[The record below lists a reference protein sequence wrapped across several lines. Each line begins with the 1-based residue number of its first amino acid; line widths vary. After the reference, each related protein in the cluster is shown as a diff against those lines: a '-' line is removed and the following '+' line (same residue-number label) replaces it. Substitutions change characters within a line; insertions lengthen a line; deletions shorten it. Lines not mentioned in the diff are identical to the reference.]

1 LDRQPEGY
9 APRVRA
15 FCKKKII
22 FPEWSFKSGMSQII
36 SRVSKKVRRKGA
48 ERYLW
53 LYLLSFSAS
62 VTFTRFFLMATGYPQ
77 LGNETLHIAHVLYGG
92 VLLHVGSILPL
103 IYANRWVYNWSG
115 VLSGVGF
122 GLFIDEVGKFI
133 TQSNDYFF
141 PAAAPIIYA
150 VFLISVL
157 IYTRVSRE
165 TPLDART
172 ELYAVLES
180 LEEAIDHEM
189 DPEEHNEL
197 IERLKRIKEK
207 EPNTDLGLLSD
218 HILEFVDSEAIHVAH
233 DEPSLYGKAIDRF
246 RDLEGRWLSQSR
258 LRIFIIVGL
267 SLFGLAGGIRL
278 IYYTTG
284 GPAMLESLLRERVA
298 ELPVVTSASLF
309 WAAVQLAMEGLVGLI
324 LLISAALLIFGKEK
338 IGFWSGSIGLVVY
351 LVGVNLIQFYID
363 QFATVVKAFVQFL
376 ILHTM
381 YYYQRRFRIR

>member
-1 LDRQPEGY
+1 
-9 APRVRA
+9 
-15 FCKKKII
+15 
-22 FPEWSFKSGMSQII
+22 M
-36 SRVSKKVRRKGA
+36 
-48 ERYLW
+48 
-53 LYLLSFSAS
+53 LSFAVS

-92 VLLHVGSILPL
+92 VFLHFGSILPL
-103 IYANRWVYNWSG
+103 IYANRWVYNMSG

-165 TPLDART
+165 TPLDTRT
-172 ELYAVLES
+172 EFYSVLES
-180 LEEAIDHEM
+180 LEEALDHDI
-189 DPEEHNEL
+189 DPEEQSEL
-197 IERLKRIKEK
+197 IERLKWIKDK
-207 EPNTDLGLLSD
+207 EPDTDLGLLSD
-218 HILEFVDSEAIHVAH
+218 RILEFVDSEAIHISLN
-233 DEPSLYGKAIDRF
+233 EPNLFGRTTDWF
-246 RDLEGRWLSQSR
+246 HDLERRWLSQRSLR
-258 LRIFIIVGL
+258 LFIIVGL

-284 GPAMLESLLRERVA
+284 GPTIFESLLRERVA

-309 WAAVQLAMEGLVGLI
+309 WAATQLMMEGLVGLS
-324 LLISAALLIFGKEK
+324 LLISATLLIFGKEK
-338 IGFWSGSIGLVVY
+338 IGLGLGSIGLVVY

-363 QFATVVKAFVQFL
+363 QFSTVVKAFVQFL

-381 YYYQRRFRIR
+381 YYYQRRFRI